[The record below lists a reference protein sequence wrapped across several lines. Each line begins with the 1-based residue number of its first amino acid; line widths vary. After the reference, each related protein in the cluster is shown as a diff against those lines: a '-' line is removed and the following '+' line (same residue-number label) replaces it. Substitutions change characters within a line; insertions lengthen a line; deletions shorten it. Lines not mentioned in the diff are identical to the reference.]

1 VTTDDI
7 LIQAGA
13 ASMFVKL
20 IVDIARMIAPN
31 APPWLFPVLALAF
44 SPFCL
49 IATTALTAPLVWDQP
64 QSATL
69 FLGSIMTAGVSVGA
83 SAMQKKAD
91 TIRREGT

>member
-1 VTTDDI
+1 MTTDDI

-13 ASMFVKL
+13 ASMFVK
-20 IVDIARMIAPN
+20 ICIDVGRMIAPN
-31 APPWLFPVLALAF
+31 APPWVFPVLALVF

-49 IATTALTAPLVWDQP
+49 LATTALTAPLVWDQP
-64 QSATL
+64 QVATL

-91 TIRREGT
+91 TIRREG